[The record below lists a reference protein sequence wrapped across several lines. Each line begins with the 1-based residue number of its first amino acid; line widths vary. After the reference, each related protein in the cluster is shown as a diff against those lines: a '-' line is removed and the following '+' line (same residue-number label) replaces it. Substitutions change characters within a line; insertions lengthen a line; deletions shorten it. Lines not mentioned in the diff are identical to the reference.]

1 MSRLLQDKLLLGQ
14 YYPGVSPIHKLNAL
28 SKWIAALIYMIAL
41 FVADDWLGWGGLAVL
56 AAVVAWLSHIP
67 VKALGR
73 GLKGI
78 LIFAIFTM
86 AFNFFFYPGEAIW
99 QWGFLRLTKEGIFY
113 GLAMGLR
120 LFLLVA
126 FSSLL
131 TLTSKPVALT
141 DGMEK
146 MLTPLRVIGLPA
158 AEIAM
163 TTSIALRFIPTIL
176 EEFDRIVLAQRARGG
191 GLARGN
197 LFKRLASFVPLL
209 VPLLIS
215 AFRRAEDLAQAMEA
229 KCYQSGGK
237 RSRWRQAPW
246 RWPDT
251 VTVAFMFA
259 VLAVLIGGRIWG

>member
-1 MSRLLQDKLLLGQ
+1 MIRLLQDKLLLGQ
-14 YYPGVSPIHKLNAL
+14 YYPGDSPVHKLNAL
-28 SKWIAALIYMIAL
+28 SKWIAALTYMVAL
-41 FVADDWLGWGGLAVL
+41 FVANNWLGWGGLALL
-56 AAVVAWLSHIP
+56 AAFVAWLSHIP
-67 VKALGR
+67 LKALGR

-78 LIFAIFTM
+78 LVFAVITM
-86 AFNFFFYPGEAIW
+86 LFNFFFYPGEALW
-99 QWGFLRLTKEGIFY
+99 QWRFLRLSREGIYY

-146 MLTPLRVIGLPA
+146 MLSPLRFIGVPA

-191 GLARGN
+191 GLAQGN
-197 LFKRLASFVPLL
+197 LWKRLASFVPLL

-229 KCYQSGGK
+229 KCYQSGQK

-246 RWPDT
+246 RLPDT
-251 VTVAFMFA
+251 LTVVLMLAI
-259 VLAVLIGGRIWG
+259 LAVLIGGRIWG